1 MENLKHFN
9 APDFKNLESFKGSH
23 NYKSLNEGFR
33 NKIKEL
39 CEVFSVVEPYNEDWH
54 RIWIVVPRG
63 TIEDFSTFEDA
74 KENMDVS
81 TYEEYENLWKE
92 YYPHDDYWFRI
103 GVAEVNDYLC
113 IAVNNSIVFEY
124 NPTDYNGSYDQ
135 ETDER
140 FAYPRIDAIIHGVK
154 ESISLL
160 LDGTYNQYVKDNL
173 PLIHRKGTISGK
185 DFWKGF
191 PDARESIMEGMS
203 ESDCNEFVTLMQE
216 FEKDAVPSER
226 LNKMTADL
234 FFECCSL
241 GYEIN
246 GYDIEGLSPS
256 EQYKKYADGRDEG
269 LLEID
274 SSSAEVF
281 ENWKNDKSRFGGHPW
296 EVMRGGNST
305 HVDFYPCKDDKGYY
319 FMLDGDSRKKEVAM
333 FYLALYRA
341 NIPVG
346 LYNGRFI
353 ANAFTGTDRIGI
365 VPNGVFPRYCHSMF
379 PKEDVIDF
387 VNIYDDE
394 MDSIKDYVTW
404 YDIPEIHL
412 IDNAAA
418 ILKAQ
423 QAFEGVSEHLGV
435 TDEND
440 VQDLVDEVRQGDDL

>member
-1 MENLKHFN
+1 MENVKHFN
-9 APDFKNLESFKGSH
+9 APDFKNLESFKSSH

-33 NKIKEL
+33 NIIKEL
-39 CEVFSVVEPYNEDWH
+39 REVFSVVEPYNEDWH

-63 TIEDFSTFEDA
+63 TIEDFSSYEDA
-74 KENMDVS
+74 KEYMEVK

-92 YYPHDDYWFRI
+92 YYPHDEYWFRI
-103 GVAEVNDYLC
+103 GVAEVEDYLC
-113 IAVNNSIVFEY
+113 IAINNSIVFEY
-124 NPTDYNGSYDQ
+124 NPSDYNRGYDQ

-140 FAYPRIDAIIHGVK
+140 FAYPHIDAIIYGVK
-154 ESISLL
+154 KSISLL
-160 LDGTYNQYVKDNL
+160 LDGSYNRYVKDKL
-173 PLIHRKGTISGK
+173 PLIHRKGTISSK

-203 ESDCNEFVTLMQE
+203 EADCNEFVSLMQE
-216 FEKDAVPSER
+216 FKKDAIPSAR
-226 LNKMTADL
+226 LNEMTANM

-241 GYEIN
+241 GYKIN

-274 SSSAEVF
+274 SSSAFAYE
-281 ENWKNDKSRFGGHPW
+281 EWTNETRRGGGHPW

-305 HVDFYPCKDDKGYY
+305 HVDFYPRKDDKGYY
-319 FMLDGDSRKKEVAM
+319 FMLSGDHRKKEVAL

-341 NIPVG
+341 GIPVG
-346 LYNGRFI
+346 LYNGRLI
-353 ANAFTGTDRIGI
+353 ANAFTGNDRIGI
-365 VPNGVFPRYCHSMF
+365 VPNEVFPRYCHSMF

-412 IDNAAA
+412 IDNTAA

-423 QAFEGVSEHLGV
+423 KAFEGVSKQLGV

-440 VQDLVDEVRQGDDL
+440 VQDLVDKVRI